1 MVYRNNE
8 GYADPTAGAA
18 LNGAET
24 KIKKTE
30 YNPEVTN
37 LVTVLKQIIDLAGY
51 EMVGRITL
59 KNKSNGKEYH

>member
-1 MVYRNNE
+1 MIYKNNE

-18 LNGAET
+18 LNGAEP
-24 KIKKTE
+24 KIRKTE

>member
-1 MVYRNNE
+1 MIYKNNE

-18 LNGAET
+18 LNGVEL
-24 KIKKTE
+24 KSKKME

>member
-18 LNGAET
+18 LNGAEPKT
-24 KIKKTE
+24 RKTE